1 MICALDNKPEVR
13 AEIQSLADKIGED
26 YATARIIY
34 ETNNG
39 YSLDK
44 APNGAESKLYK
55 DLLEYYGNETLAL
68 KTKAK
73 TYLKP
78 FLNWFGDW
86 TGVASEIEN
95 EVAIPFSPFDEP
107 VTDKNSNNQK
117 ETSSDVSKAV
127 DKNGEPLI
135 VYHGSNTKTFDALDF
150 SKSDDGI
157 SFFTTS
163 DRHVANTYIQNMSIE
178 GYPEDVP
185 ELNQFSRDT
194 MLLQMMRRIA

>member
-55 DLLEYYGNETLAL
+55 DLLEYYGDETLAL
-68 KTKAK
+68 NAKAK

-86 TGVASEIEN
+86 TNVEA
-95 EVAIPFSPFDEP
+95 
-107 VTDKNSNNQK
+107 T
-117 ETSSDVSKAV
+117 DVSKVV
-127 DKNGEPLI
+127 DENGEPLV
-135 VYHGSNTKTFDALDF
+135 VYHGTQGDFDVFDYKYFGQTDPGDKGRGFYFAYESRVSEQYGPRILPVF
-150 SKSDDGI
+150 L
-157 SFFTTS
+157 
-163 DRHVANTYIQNMSIE
+163 SIKKPFIHTGFDTQGVVKGFNRIYNPTRE
-178 GYPEDVP
+178 ED
-185 ELNQFSRDT
+185 
-194 MLLQMMRRIA
+194 LLR

>member
-34 ETNNG
+34 ENNNG

-68 KTKAK
+68 QAKAK

-86 TGVASEIEN
+86 TNTEA
-95 EVAIPFSPFDEP
+95 
-107 VTDKNSNNQK
+107 T
-117 ETSSDVSKAV
+117 DVSKIV
-127 DKNGEPLI
+127 DENGEPLLMHHRSD
-135 VYHGSNTKTFDALDF
+135 VVFDKFDE
-150 SKSDDGI
+150 SKIEAGGA
-157 SFFTTS
+157 FWFS
-163 DRHVANTYIQNMSIE
+163 DRPHDWSGDIDYICF
-178 GYPEDVP
+178 
-185 ELNQFSRDT
+185 LNAKSAYSTLNEFIKKYGENAYDDIRKYNQKIDEW
-194 MLLQMMRRIA
+194 